1 MRIQNL
7 NQTIIHLI
15 PLQGLPVLAAV
26 FDCHIVRKAVIG
38 EQLAVRIE
46 DIAARRGNRN
56 SLLRLLQIVF
66 LIGLSID
73 NLQMIEPEDHDA
85 EQAHVAE
92 AEQNKARGLEVLL
105 QPLKTIPQKF
115 QKISQH

>member
-1 MRIQNL
+1 M
-7 NQTIIHLI
+7 
-15 PLQGLPVLAAV
+15 
-26 FDCHIVRKAVIG
+26 K
-38 EQLAVRIE
+38 
-46 DIAARRGNRN
+46 
-56 SLLRLLQIVF
+56 
-66 LIGLSID
+66 
-73 NLQMIEPEDHDA
+73 MIEPEDHDA